1 MYQVD
6 RKRLLYLAVAAFLV
20 FLVRVVRPD
29 ARTPM
34 PSPVPQP
41 IWHRLQ
47 TYRPAVL
54 GFYEN
59 AQTSGQGQGSF
70 PTLSQQ
76 ASQIQIVAP
85 LWYQIGGDGA
95 VAAAHP
101 VSQVANFAGS
111 HHILML
117 PMFVNQGDGMLKTS
131 LARSRTVDSILAQ
144 VRSGGY
150 SGVFIDFELLP
161 PVDRGPF
168 TLLMQALAARLHPE
182 GKKLGV
188 AVFPEVGVP
197 NSLNGAYDYGALSA
211 ACDYVVVMAYDAHYD
226 GSPPGP
232 VAPIGWV
239 KKNIVEALRY
249 LPPSHLYLGIGAYGY
264 DWPQGSNGS
273 TVSTQ
278 QARALLAS
286 TGATASYDPGSGEP
300 HFTYWKNGLKHQV
313 WYENRRTFGQKFALV
328 QRYHL
333 GGFGLWRL
341 HFEDPGIWTDLRRLR
356 H

>member
-6 RKRLLYLAVAAFLV
+6 RKRLKYLGVAAFLLL
-20 FLVRVVRPD
+20 LVRLVRPD
-29 ARTPM
+29 AGGPM
-34 PSPVPQP
+34 PSPVPIP
-41 IWHRLQ
+41 LLHRLKPN
-47 TYRPAVL
+47 RPAVL

-59 AQTSGQGQGSF
+59 AQTSGNGLGSF
-70 PTLSQQ
+70 PTLSRQS
-76 ASQIQIVAP
+76 SQIQTVAP
-85 LWYQIGGDGA
+85 LWYQVGGDGSI
-95 VAAAHP
+95 AAAHP
-101 VSQVANFAGS
+101 DFKVANFAGN

-117 PMFVNQGDGMLKTS
+117 PMFTNQGDAMLRSTP
-131 LARSRTVDSILAQ
+131 ARVRAVNSIMAQ
-144 VRSGGY
+144 VRAGGY

-168 TLLMQALAARLHPE
+168 TLLMQDLGARLHPQ

-197 NSLNGAYDYGALSA
+197 NSLNGAYDYAALGAVS
-211 ACDYVVVMAYDAHYD
+211 DYVVVMAYDAHYD

-239 KKNIVEALRY
+239 QQNVVEALHY
-249 LPPSHLYLGIGAYGY
+249 LAPSHLYLGIGAYGY
-264 DWPQGSNGS
+264 DWPEGNNGS

-286 TGATASYDPGSGEP
+286 TGATAQYDPKSGEP
-300 HFTYWKNGLKHQV
+300 HFTYWKNGVKHQV

-328 QRYHL
+328 RKYHL

-356 H
+356 P